1 MTPLLPTTITPLY
14 DKDDEEEEKT
24 IAANKS
30 KEHSET
36 GVFFSLSVTQ
46 TMTEEATAAAYYAA
60 NAVQCTELRAIGTV

>member
-1 MTPLLPTTITPLY
+1 MTPLPTTITPLY
-14 DKDDEEEEKT
+14 DNDEEEKT

-36 GVFFSLSVTQ
+36 GVFFFLSVKQ

-60 NAVQCTELRAIGTV
+60 NVQCTELRAIGTL